1 MKTKKTSESLMQ
13 QTSTITSA
21 VSTDIHS
28 DFFKKSHTLVFSRLS
43 LSPVEH
49 DIFALLLS
57 RLHKD
62 QWEDFIAG
70 ETPFSPSYEFKS
82 EVLCDWF
89 DAEKEDLYNIL
100 YKPSERLSEK
110 KIGVVKEGKEFDFMP
125 LFKRV
130 RYKNGTLTINPNDE
144 LITEYLGISQGHAQI
159 PHRSF
164 RQIKT
169 EHGKRL
175 YTMLCR
181 FKSAHTELHP
191 QSIDELHSFFGLL
204 DRSGKL
210 LKKTYAV
217 NANFIKRIIKPA
229 ILEIDDKEKNI
240 KFQTD
245 EKTGNYGFSYV
256 KEGRKV
262 VGIKFL
268 FQWEPSEYM
277 KSKNKKSLTIEEP
290 VKEVSIS
297 LTIESAVITYSDL
310 VNNVRLPSQEELD
323 NLKMHIGQL
332 GMEGFSLTPEF
343 FTKLAEAELANKSV

>member
-1 MKTKKTSESLMQ
+1 MEDNEMVGPKFQKER
-13 QTSTITSA
+13 TITST

-28 DFFKKSHTLVFSRLS
+28 DFFKKSHALVFSRLS

-70 ETPFSPSYEFKS
+70 KTPISPSYEFKS
-82 EVLCDWF
+82 GVLCDWF
-89 DAEKEDLYNIL
+89 GTEKDDLYNIL
-100 YKPSERLSEK
+100 YKPSERLAGK
-110 KIGVVKEGKEFDFMP
+110 KIGVTQEGDSFDFIP

-130 RYKNGTLTINPNDE
+130 KYKNGTLTIKPNDE

-181 FKSAHTELHP
+181 FKSANTELHP
-191 QSIDELHSFFGLL
+191 QSIEDLHGFFGLL
-204 DRSGKL
+204 DKQGEL

-229 ILEIDDKEKNI
+229 ILEIEEKESSI
-240 KFQTD
+240 KFLID
-245 EKTGNYGFSYV
+245 EKTGNYGFSYI

-262 VGIKFL
+262 VGLKFL
-268 FQWEPSEYM
+268 FKWDQSEHG
-277 KSKNKKSLTIEEP
+277 KVESKKELTYEDA
-290 VKEVSIS
+290 VK
-297 LTIESAVITYSDL
+297 TYRDL
-310 VNNVRLPSQEELD
+310 MSGSECIPTEEELE
-323 NLKMHIGQL
+323 NAIINIGVMAVDKDL
-332 GMEGFSLTPEF
+332 YFPVDMGGFMLRYN
-343 FTKLAEAELANKSV
+343 EAKAAIASM

>member
-1 MKTKKTSESLMQ
+1 MKKSDGLESKKHKEG
-13 QTSTITSA
+13 TITSA

-28 DFFKKSHTLVFSRLS
+28 DFFKKSHALVFSRLS

-62 QWEDFIAG
+62 QWEDFISG
-70 ETPFSPSYEFKS
+70 KTPISPSYEFKS
-82 EVLCDWF
+82 KVLCDWF
-89 DAEKEDLYNIL
+89 CVEKEDLYNIL

-110 KIGVVKEGKEFDFMP
+110 KIGVTHEGESFDFIP

-130 RYKNGTLTINPNDE
+130 QYKNGTLTIKPNDE

-159 PHRSF
+159 PHKSF
-164 RQIKT
+164 RKIKT

-181 FKSAHTELHP
+181 FKSPHTELHA
-191 QSIDELHSFFGLL
+191 QSIEELHGFFGLL
-204 DRSGKL
+204 DKQGKI

-229 ILEIDDKEKNI
+229 ILEIDDKESRI
-240 KFQTD
+240 SFQID

-256 KEGRKV
+256 KDGRKV
-262 VGIKFL
+262 IGIKFL
-268 FQWEPSEYM
+268 FKWTQQERSPKASDESQLKYDDALKTYIDIAEKRCIPS
-277 KSKNKKSLTIEEP
+277 
-290 VKEVSIS
+290 V
-297 LTIESAVITYSDL
+297 
-310 VNNVRLPSQEELD
+310 QEIL
-323 NLKMHIGQL
+323 NLKSYLVEMGTDGYDL
-332 GMEGFSLTPEF
+332 SSNF
-343 FTKLAEAELANKSV
+343 FTLLREAQEAIDDLND

>member
-1 MKTKKTSESLMQ
+1 MHSNEISDLKSQKER
-13 QTSTITSA
+13 TITSA

-28 DFFKKSHTLVFSRLS
+28 DFFKKSHALVFSRLS

-62 QWEDFIAG
+62 QWEDFMAG
-70 ETPFSPSYEFKS
+70 KTPISPSYEFKS
-82 EVLCDWF
+82 KVLCDWF
-89 DAEKEDLYNIL
+89 CVEKEDLYNIL
-100 YKPSERLSEK
+100 YKPSDRLAGK
-110 KIGVVKEGKEFDFMP
+110 KIGVTQEGNSFDFIP

-130 RYKNGTLTINPNDE
+130 KYQNGTLTIKPNDE

-159 PHRSF
+159 PHKSF

-181 FKSAHTELHP
+181 FKSPNTELHA
-191 QSIDELHSFFGLL
+191 QTIEDLHGFFGLL
-204 DRSGKL
+204 DKQGTL

-217 NANFIKRIIKPA
+217 NANFIKRIIKPS
-229 ILEIDDKEKNI
+229 IQEIDNKEPNI
-240 KFQTD
+240 RFLID
-245 EKTGNYGFSYV
+245 EKTGNYGFSYI

-268 FQWEPSEYM
+268 FQWRTPEKEEVKKNLTYDDALRTFADVVDKRCIPSV
-277 KSKNKKSLTIEEP
+277 EE
-290 VKEVSIS
+290 I
-297 LTIESAVITYSDL
+297 
-310 VNNVRLPSQEELD
+310 N
-323 NLKMHIGQL
+323 NLKEHLVDIGSAGYDL
-332 GMEGFSLTPEF
+332 GGEF
-343 FTKLAEAELANKSV
+343 FSKLKESEDAAKELANQAMDT

>member
-1 MKTKKTSESLMQ
+1 MNENEAPDLKSQLKER
-13 QTSTITSA
+13 TITSA

-28 DFFKKSHTLVFSRLS
+28 DFFKKSHALVFSRLS

-62 QWEDFIAG
+62 QWEDFMAG
-70 ETPFSPSYEFKS
+70 KTPISPSYEFKS
-82 EVLCDWF
+82 KVLCDWF
-89 DAEKEDLYNIL
+89 CAGRDDLYNIL
-100 YKPSERLSEK
+100 YKPSERLAGK
-110 KIGVVKEGKEFDFMP
+110 KIGVTQEGNSFDFIP

-130 RYKNGTLTINPNDE
+130 KYKNGTLTIKPNDE

-159 PHRSF
+159 PHKSF

-181 FKSAHTELHP
+181 FKSPHTELHA
-191 QSIDELHSFFGLL
+191 QSIEELHGFFGLL
-204 DRSGKL
+204 DKQGTL

-229 ILEIDDKEKNI
+229 IQEIGEKEDDI
-240 KFQTD
+240 RFLID
-245 EKTGNYGFSYV
+245 EKTGNHGFSYI

-268 FQWEPSEYM
+268 FQWKQREFIAKDKESKEDLTYDDALTTYIDVVERRRIPSINEI
-277 KSKNKKSLTIEEP
+277 K
-290 VKEVSIS
+290 
-297 LTIESAVITYSDL
+297 
-310 VNNVRLPSQEELD
+310 
-323 NLKMHIGQL
+323 NLKENLIQIGTDGHDL
-332 GMEGFSLTPEF
+332 GGDFFLKLSESEEASLS
-343 FTKLAEAELANKSV
+343 L

>member
-1 MKTKKTSESLMQ
+1 MNDNDAPEQKLPKER
-13 QTSTITSA
+13 TITSA
-21 VSTDIHS
+21 VSADIHS
-28 DFFKKSHTLVFSRLS
+28 DFFKKSHALVFSRLS

-62 QWEDFIAG
+62 QWEDFMAG
-70 ETPFSPSYEFKS
+70 KTPISPSYEFKS
-82 EVLCDWF
+82 KVLCDWF
-89 DAEKEDLYNIL
+89 CVEKEDLYNIL
-100 YKPSERLSEK
+100 YKPSERLAGK
-110 KIGVVKEGKEFDFMP
+110 KIGVIQEGDSFDFIP

-130 RYKNGTLTINPNDE
+130 KYKHGTLTIKPNDE

-159 PHRSF
+159 PHKSF

-181 FKSAHTELHP
+181 FKSPNTELHP
-191 QSIDELHSFFGLL
+191 QTIEDLHGFFGLL
-204 DRSGKL
+204 DRQGTL

-229 ILEIDDKEKNI
+229 IQEIDEKESHI
-240 KFQTD
+240 RFLID
-245 EKTGNYGFSYV
+245 DKTGNYGFSYI

-268 FQWEPSEYM
+268 FKWQLPEKEVGVKVEKNLTYEDALKTFADVVDKRCIPS
-277 KSKNKKSLTIEEP
+277 IEE
-290 VKEVSIS
+290 I
-297 LTIESAVITYSDL
+297 
-310 VNNVRLPSQEELD
+310 N
-323 NLKMHIGQL
+323 NLKEHLVRIGT
-332 GMEGFSLTPEF
+332 EGHDFGSGFFS
-343 FTKLAEAELANKSV
+343 KLRESEEAAQEIEEKA

>member
-1 MKTKKTSESLMQ
+1 MNKNRVLEPKSQKEK
-13 QTSTITSA
+13 TITSA

-28 DFFKKSHTLVFSRLS
+28 DFFKKSHALVFSRLS

-62 QWEDFIAG
+62 QWEDFMAG
-70 ETPFSPSYEFKS
+70 KTPISPSYEFKS
-82 EVLCDWF
+82 KVLCDWF
-89 DAEKEDLYNIL
+89 CVDKKDLYNIL
-100 YKPSERLSEK
+100 YKPSERLAGK
-110 KIGVVKEGKEFDFMP
+110 KIGVVQEGDSFDFIP

-130 RYKNGTLTINPNDE
+130 KYKNGTLTIKPNDE

-159 PHRSF
+159 PHKSF

-181 FKSAHTELHP
+181 FKSPKTELHT
-191 QSIDELHSFFGLL
+191 QTIDDLHGFFGLL
-204 DRSGKL
+204 DKQGTL

-229 ILEIDDKEKNI
+229 IQEIDEKESRI
-240 KFQTD
+240 HFLID

-262 VGIKFL
+262 VGLKFL
-268 FQWEPSEYM
+268 FYWQIERPHGTKKTFTYDDALNTFDDVSNKRCIPSV
-277 KSKNKKSLTIEEP
+277 EE
-290 VKEVSIS
+290 I
-297 LTIESAVITYSDL
+297 
-310 VNNVRLPSQEELD
+310 N
-323 NLKMHIGQL
+323 NLKEHLVKL
-332 GMEGFSLTPEF
+332 GTEGYDLGGGF
-343 FTKLAEAELANKSV
+343 FTKLRESEEAAKDLVDK

>member
-1 MKTKKTSESLMQ
+1 MKRNEVVDSKVHKEG
-13 QTSTITSA
+13 TITSA

-28 DFFKKSHTLVFSRLS
+28 DFFKKSHALVFSRLS

-62 QWEDFIAG
+62 QWEDFISG
-70 ETPFSPSYEFKS
+70 KTPISPSYEFKS
-82 EVLCDWF
+82 KILCDWF
-89 DAEKEDLYNIL
+89 CVEKEDLYNIL

-110 KIGVVKEGKEFDFMP
+110 KIGVTHEGNSFDFIP

-130 RYKNGTLTINPNDE
+130 KYQNGTLTIKPNDE

-159 PHRSF
+159 PHKSF
-164 RQIKT
+164 RKIKT

-181 FKSAHTELHP
+181 FKSPHTELHA
-191 QSIDELHSFFGLL
+191 QSIEELHGFFGLL
-204 DRSGKL
+204 DKQGKI

-229 ILEIDDKEKNI
+229 IQEIDEKESRI
-240 KFQTD
+240 SFQID

-256 KEGRKV
+256 KDGRKV

-268 FQWEPSEYM
+268 FKWTQSDRPAKTPEKGELKYEDALRTYLDITEKRCIP
-277 KSKNKKSLTIEEP
+277 TTD
-290 VKEVSIS
+290 EV
-297 LTIESAVITYSDL
+297 LNLKANLVEMGTDGYDL
-310 VNNVRLPSQEELD
+310 SGEFFTLLREAQEAIADLD
-323 NLKMHIGQL
+323 NL
-332 GMEGFSLTPEF
+332 EG
-343 FTKLAEAELANKSV
+343 